1 MFQIIVQYHY
11 HLILKNNGKINVQQN
26 LQILNDSSLIYPLRF
41 DFRQKYSTFH
51 VPINFNKE
59 LSKNVDKENTRCD
72 ILFIFKS
79 FWFCCAWFL
88 LAKLEHNYIYA
99 IANDWCKSSIFDI
112 EQFVSINI
120 YILNQVSVKYG
131 IPEGLVLGTLLSLII
146 INNLN
151 KTRFNK
157 YKCWFEK
164 SNWLAKY

>member
-1 MFQIIVQYHY
+1 MRYFVHFQKL
-11 HLILKNNGKINVQQN
+11 LILLCMI
-26 LQILNDSSLIYPLRF
+26 
-41 DFRQKYSTFH
+41 
-51 VPINFNKE
+51 
-59 LSKNVDKENTRCD
+59 
-72 ILFIFKS
+72 
-79 FWFCCAWFL
+79 L

-157 YKCWFEK
+157 YKC
-164 SNWLAKY
+164 